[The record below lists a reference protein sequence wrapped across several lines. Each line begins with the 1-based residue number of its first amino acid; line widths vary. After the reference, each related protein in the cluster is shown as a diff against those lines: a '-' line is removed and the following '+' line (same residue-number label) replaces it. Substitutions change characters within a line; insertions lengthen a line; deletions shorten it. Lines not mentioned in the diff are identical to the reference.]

1 MSNQS
6 RFRALFESALQ
17 DYKRETGT
25 ELVNHPLTQRFVNC
39 HSIESA
45 IVILQE
51 QVQPVSGFG
60 GGGRGDG
67 GKIEKSL
74 KSVASALY
82 TLSTSTALGRETIDL
97 V

>member
-1 MSNQS
+1 MSDQS

-39 HSIESA
+39 HSIESV

-51 QVQPVSGFG
+51 QVQLVGGFVG
-60 GGGRGDG
+60 SRRGDG
-67 GKIEKSL
+67 GRIEKSL

-82 TLSTSTALGRETIDL
+82 TLSISAALSRETIGL

>member
-1 MSNQS
+1 MSDQS

-25 ELVNHPLTQRFVNC
+25 ELVNHPLTQRFANC
-39 HSIESA
+39 HSIESV
-45 IVILQE
+45 IIILQE
-51 QVQPVSGFG
+51 QVQLVSGFG
-60 GGGRGDG
+60 GGRRGDG
-67 GKIEKSL
+67 SRIEKSL
-74 KSVASALY
+74 KRIASALY